1 MVDTI
6 IVGAGPA
13 GLSTAIYNATEH
25 RSSLILERG
34 TIGGQ
39 AHQSA
44 RIDNYL
50 GFPKGVSGKQLT
62 ALAYRQAKE
71 YGAVFERCGALALG
85 IEGDTRL
92 IQTTDGRIL
101 AARSIVVATGLEY
114 RRLNIP
120 GVDTFGVFYGANPD
134 EASNW
139 QGKDIAIIGGANSAG
154 QAAVNFAT
162 FARSVYMLT
171 RSPIE
176 KGMSAYLRERVR
188 SLPNISILN
197 TEPVGF
203 SHDGRLTISTSG
215 PSVEVD
221 GAFLF
226 IGAEPNCDWLPCAKD
241 SHGFIL
247 CGTQLPPGPGPVGSM
262 HETSIRGVYAAGDVR
277 AGSSKRV
284 AYSVGEGAAVTAQL
298 RAYLS
303 SLE

>member
-62 ALAYRQAKE
+62 ALAYKQARE

-85 IEGDTRL
+85 TDGDIRL
-92 IQTTDGRIL
+92 IQTSDGRIL
-101 AARSIVVATGLEY
+101 SARSIVIATGLEY
-114 RRLNIP
+114 RRLDIP

-134 EASNW
+134 EAIHW
-139 QGKDIAIIGGANSAG
+139 KGKDIAIIGGANSAG
-154 QAAVNFAT
+154 QAAVNFANH
-162 FARSVYMLT
+162 AQSVKLLS

-203 SHDGRLTISTSG
+203 SHDGRLTISTPG
-215 PSVEVD
+215 PSIEVD

-226 IGAEPNCDWLPCAKD
+226 IGAEPNCDWLPCEKD
-241 SHGFIL
+241 KHGFIL
-247 CGTQLPPGPGPVGSM
+247 AGSLVPGPGPSRSM
-262 HETSIRGVYAAGDVR
+262 HETSIKGVYVAGDVR
-277 AGSSKRV
+277 AGSNKRV